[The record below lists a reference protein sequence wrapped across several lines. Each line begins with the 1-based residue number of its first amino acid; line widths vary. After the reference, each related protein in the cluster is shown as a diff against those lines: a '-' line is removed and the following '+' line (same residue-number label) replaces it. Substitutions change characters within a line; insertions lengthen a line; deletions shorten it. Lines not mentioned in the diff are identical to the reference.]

1 MKKLF
6 VLFMMS
12 LLVVAA
18 SAQKFSWPPRS
29 FPMKVP
35 FAVSEEVKYYWDV
48 QGVLCTGRGNG
59 GYKFRVL
66 GTANHDFTASRS
78 INFIT

>member
-6 VLFMMS
+6 VLFVMS

-18 SAQKFSWPPRS
+18 SAQKFSWPPKS

-48 QGVLCTGRGNG
+48 QGVLCTG
-59 GYKFRVL
+59 
-66 GTANHDFTASRS
+66 
-78 INFIT
+78 

>member
-6 VLFMMS
+6 VLFVMS

-18 SAQKFSWPPRS
+18 SAQKFSWPPKS

-59 GYKFRVL
+59 GYKFCWEQPITTLRQVEAL
-66 GTANHDFTASRS
+66 
-78 INFIT
+78 IFIT

>member
-48 QGVLCTGRGNG
+48 Q
-59 GYKFRVL
+59 
-66 GTANHDFTASRS
+66 
-78 INFIT
+78 